1 MGAWSTYEARLG
13 IFGDLA
19 GDPRREVSISRAQAY
34 LKRKIVASPSFHT
47 VTVDGREYGVS
58 ITDTEELNIKTAV
71 SLPGETLRHGAVLE
85 WSDTGPDTFWLV
97 TEVDLSNGVYAKST
111 IQRCNYIL
119 KWIDDYGNVISRWV
133 IVEDGTKYLIGE
145 KSADIMT
152 VGDARIAVTV
162 GKDKDTNKLVRGQ
175 RFLIDDLDS
184 PQVLAYEIT
193 KPNKLYSVYN
203 GEGVFRFILN
213 EVNLT
218 DNDNVELRIAD
229 YYSWRPKKEKV
240 VSDVQ
245 TGETVAEIVTD
256 AMEEK
261 EAHPEEIEAGKGWL

>member
-1 MGAWSTYEARLG
+1 MGIWKTYEARLG
-13 IFGDLA
+13 VSDNYND
-19 GDPRREVSISRAQAY
+19 DPRRDASVDRARAV
-34 LKRKIVASPSFHT
+34 LRRKITASPSFHK
-47 VTVDGREYGVS
+47 VRINGSEQGVS
-58 ITDTEELNIKTAV
+58 ISDTEEMNIKTAF
-71 SLPGETLRHGAVLE
+71 SMPGETLKHGAVVE
-85 WSDTGPDTFWLV
+85 WSDTGVDTFWLI
-97 TEVDLSNGVYAKST
+97 TDIDMSNGLYTRAKL
-111 IQRCNYIL
+111 QRCNYIL
-119 KWIDDYGNVISRWV
+119 KWIDDRGNVVSRWS

-145 KSADIMT
+145 KSSEMMT

-162 GKDKDTNKLVRGQ
+162 GKDKDTDKLVRGQ

-184 PQVLAYEIT
+184 PQVLAYQIT

-229 YYSWRPKKEKV
+229 YYSWHPGRDKI

-245 TGETVAEIVTD
+245 TGETVEEVVTD
-256 AMEEK
+256 AVEAEEK
-261 EAHPEEIEAGKGWL
+261 RPEEIKEKGGWI